1 MSMLVLREV
10 EKSYGLRSFWGQGAR
25 LSVLR
30 ELSLELRKNEILG
43 LVGESGCGKST
54 LARLALAL
62 EKPDRG
68 EFYFLGRPYW
78 RLSRQERRRLRPAL
92 QAVFQDPA
100 ASLNPRKRVED
111 LVTEPLKLLGVP
123 RQEAR
128 EQAVEMLSLVGLEK
142 ELLPRFPHQLSGG
155 QRQRVALARALI
167 TRPRVVVLD
176 EPTSALDVSVQ
187 AQILELLLELQRR
200 FSMSYLFI
208 SHDLPVVLYLS
219 QRVAVMYLGEI
230 VEEAPR
236 EVFLAGGRLH
246 PYTEALL
253 AAVPGK
259 ERPRRPLWG
268 EPPSLLRRPSGCVFH
283 PRCPEARDPCKEE
296 RPKLREIAPGHRV
309 ACHRR

>member
-1 MSMLVLREV
+1 MRVLALREV
-10 EKSYGLRSFWGQGAR
+10 EKSYTLRRFWGRAPR

-30 ELSLELRKNEILG
+30 GVSLELGENEILG

-62 EKPDRG
+62 ERPDRG

-78 RLSRQERRRLRPAL
+78 KLSRAEKRCLRPAL

-100 ASLNPRKRVED
+100 ASLNPRKRVEA
-111 LVTEPLKLLGVP
+111 LVTEPLRIAGMD
-123 RQEAR
+123 RREAR
-128 EQAVEMLSLVGLEK
+128 ERAAEMLNLVELEPD
-142 ELLPRFPHQLSGG
+142 LLFRFPHQLSGG

-176 EPTSALDVSVQ
+176 EPPSALDVSVQ
-187 AQILELLLELQRR
+187 AQILELLKELQRR

-208 SHDLPVVLYLS
+208 SHNLPVVLYLS
-219 QRVAVMYLGEI
+219 RRVAVMYLGEI

-236 EVFLAGGRLH
+236 EVFLAGEKLH

-253 AAVPGK
+253 AAVPG
-259 ERPRRPLWG
+259 EGRPGRPLSG

-283 PRCPEARDPCKEE
+283 PRCPEARDLCRRK
-296 RPKLREIAPGHRV
+296 RPELREISPGHRV